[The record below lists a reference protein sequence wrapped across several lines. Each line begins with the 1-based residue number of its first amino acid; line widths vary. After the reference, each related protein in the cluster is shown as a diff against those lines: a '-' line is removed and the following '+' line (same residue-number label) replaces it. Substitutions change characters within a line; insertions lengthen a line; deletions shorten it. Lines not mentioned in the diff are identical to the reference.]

1 MNSIVNQLKQ
11 VMTRFVMGGV
21 RENHNVDIIRKI
33 KMINVISLIGI
44 INLIPLGYSAFTKGN
59 LWVGIVDSASALVL
73 LSNQVHL
80 RTTGK
85 HQWSVYCGV
94 ICTGGLFFFLFYT
107 GGVDHS
113 GHLWLYT
120 FPLFSFFLL
129 GSKKG
134 SILSFLLLGLI
145 MLALSM
151 NDGFQSI
158 TLYSG
163 RFKIRVVASIIVIVV
178 YAYFFESTR
187 KAAQKELAVK
197 NIELEEK
204 IVEGKIGAK
213 ALKQAMETAENA
225 SLTKSEFLANMSHE
239 LRTPLN
245 HIIGFTELVVD
256 KKFGELNEI
265 QEEYLGDVLNSSQHL
280 LSLINDILDISKVE
294 AGKFKLESSEVN
306 LKLLLENS
314 LMMVKEKTL
323 KHGIR
328 IATKLDGVP
337 ETVWGDE
344 RKLKQILYNLL
355 SNAVKFTPDGGEVD
369 LEARMVDC
377 LIREGR
383 RRGDP
388 NRLQVIKA
396 RVKGEHI
403 HNRGLKKCIQISVS
417 DTGIG
422 IKSED
427 QGKIFNPFEQVEN
440 SASRRFQGTGLG
452 LSLSKSLVELH
463 GGKIWME
470 SEGEGKGSVFRFVIP
485 IQNSQKKERQRPE
498 S

>member
-1 MNSIVNQLKQ
+1 MNSILSRLKH
-11 VMTRFVMGGV
+11 VKHHLVMGGV
-21 RENHNVDIIRKI
+21 RKNHDVDVIRKI

-44 INLIPLGYSAFTKGN
+44 VNLVPLGYSAFAKGN
-59 LWVGIVDSASALVL
+59 LGVGMVDTIAALVL
-73 LSNQVHL
+73 LANQIHL

-94 ICTGGLFFFLFYT
+94 ICTAGLFFFLFYT

-134 SILSFLLLGLI
+134 TILTFLLLGSI
-145 MLALSM
+145 MLALSI
-151 NDGFQSI
+151 NDGFQTA
-158 TLYSG
+158 TLYTG
-163 RFKIRVVASIIVIVV
+163 RFKIRVFASLMVIVV

-187 KAAQKELAVK
+187 KAAQKELSVK
-197 NIELEEK
+197 NKELEEK
-204 IVEGKIGAK
+204 IVEGRNSAK
-213 ALKQAMETAENA
+213 ALKQAMETAKNA
-225 SLTKSEFLANMSHE
+225 SLAKSEFLANMSHE

-256 KKFGELNEI
+256 KKFGELNDV
-265 QEEYLGDVLNSSQHL
+265 QEEYLDDVLNSSQHL

-294 AGKFKLESSEVN
+294 AGKLKLETSDVN
-306 LKLLLENS
+306 LKLLMKNS
-314 LMMVKEKTL
+314 LVMVQEKSL

-328 IATKLDGVP
+328 MTTNLDGVP
-337 ETVWGDE
+337 DTVQGDE
-344 RKLKQILYNLL
+344 RKLKQILYNLV
-355 SNAVKFTPDGGEVD
+355 SNAVKFTPDGGEVV

-377 LIREGR
+377 FIRKGR
-383 RRGDP
+383 RSGDAK
-388 NRLQVIKA
+388 RLQMIKA
-396 RVKGEHI
+396 EINGDHI
-403 HNRGLKKCIQISVS
+403 HYKRSIKCIEISVS

-422 IKSED
+422 IKPED
-427 QGKIFNPFEQVEN
+427 QKNIFNPFEQAEN

-463 GGKIWME
+463 GGKIWLE

-485 IQNSQKKERQRPE
+485 VQKGQQKE
-498 S
+498 SK

>member
-21 RENHNVDIIRKI
+21 REDHDIDIIRKI

-59 LWVGIVDSASALVL
+59 LWIGAVDSAAAFIL
-73 LSNQVHL
+73 LANQVHL

-94 ICTGGLFFFLFYT
+94 ICTAGLFFFLFYT

-134 SILSFLLLGLI
+134 SILSFLLLGSI
-145 MLALSM
+145 MLALSI
-151 NDGFQSI
+151 NDDFQTV
-158 TLYSG
+158 TLYTG
-163 RFKIRVVASIIVIVV
+163 RFKIRVVASIIVIIV

-204 IVEGKIGAK
+204 IVEGKNSAK
-213 ALKQAMETAENA
+213 ALKQAMETAKNA

-256 KKFGELNEI
+256 KKFGELNET
-265 QEEYLGDVLNSSQHL
+265 QREYLGDVLNSSQHL
-280 LSLINDILDISKVE
+280 LSLINDVLDISKVE
-294 AGKFKLESSEVN
+294 AGKLTMESSEVN
-306 LKLLLENS
+306 IKLLLESS
-314 LMMVKEKTL
+314 LMMVKEKAL
-323 KHGIR
+323 KNGIR
-328 IATKLDGVP
+328 MATKIVGIP
-337 ETVWGDE
+337 ETVYGDE
-344 RKLKQILYNLL
+344 RKLKQVLYNLL
-355 SNAVKFTPDGGEVD
+355 SNAAKFTPDGGEVNI
-369 LEARMVDC
+369 EARKVDC
-377 LIREGR
+377 IIREGR

-388 NRLQVIKA
+388 KSLQVINPQAK
-396 RVKGEHI
+396 REYLN
-403 HNRGLKKCIQISVS
+403 NRSSRKFIQISVC

-422 IKSED
+422 IKPED
-427 QGKIFNPFEQVEN
+427 QGKIFNPFDQVDN

-452 LSLSKSLVELH
+452 LSLSNLK
-463 GGKIWME
+463 
-470 SEGEGKGSVFRFVIP
+470 
-485 IQNSQKKERQRPE
+485 N
-498 S
+498 

>member
-1 MNSIVNQLKQ
+1 MNSALNQLKY
-11 VMTRFVMGGV
+11 VMDRLVMGGV
-21 RENHNVDIIRKI
+21 RKNHDVDIIRKI

-59 LWVGIVDSASALVL
+59 LAIGIVDSVSAFVL
-73 LSNQVHL
+73 LVNQVHL

-85 HQWSVYCGV
+85 YQWSVYCGV
-94 ICTGGLFFFLFYT
+94 ICTAGLFFFLFYA

-134 SILSFLLLGLI
+134 SILSFLLLGSI
-145 MLALSM
+145 MLALSI
-151 NDGFQSI
+151 NDGFQ
-158 TLYSG
+158 TVALYTG
-163 RFKIRVVASIIVIVV
+163 RFKIRVVASIIVIIV

-197 NIELEEK
+197 NIELEEQ
-204 IVEGKIGAK
+204 IVEGKKSAK

-265 QEEYLGDVLNSSQHL
+265 QQEYLGDVLNSSQHL
-280 LSLINDILDISKVE
+280 LSLINDILDILKVE
-294 AGKFKLESSEVN
+294 AGKLKLDSSQVN
-306 LKLLLENS
+306 LKLLLKNS

-323 KHGIR
+323 KHRIQMTTKIVGI
-328 IATKLDGVP
+328 P
-337 ETVWGDE
+337 ETVYGDE

-355 SNAVKFTPDGGEVD
+355 SNATKFTPEGGEVN

-388 NRLQVIKA
+388 KSFQVIND
-396 RVKGEHI
+396 RFKGEYLN
-403 HNRGLKKCIQISVS
+403 NRSSRKFIQISVC

-422 IKSED
+422 IKPED
-427 QGKIFNPFEQVEN
+427 QGKIFNPFDQVDN

-452 LSLSKSLVELH
+452 LSLSNLK
-463 GGKIWME
+463 
-470 SEGEGKGSVFRFVIP
+470 
-485 IQNSQKKERQRPE
+485 N
-498 S
+498 